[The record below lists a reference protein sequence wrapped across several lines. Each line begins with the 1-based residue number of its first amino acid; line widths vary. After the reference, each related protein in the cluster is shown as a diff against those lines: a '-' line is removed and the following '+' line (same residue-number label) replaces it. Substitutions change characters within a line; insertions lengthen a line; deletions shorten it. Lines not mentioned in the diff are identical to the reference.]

1 MLKTFI
7 TSQGTS
13 RMVKKD
19 KFDAVFFDLDDTLFN
34 SSLLSQTARRNA
46 IRALKEAG
54 LELDEDT
61 AFGILLDIVSK
72 YGSNYNE
79 HFNRLIEELGY
90 EVHPKLIAAA
100 IVAYHN
106 TKFAL
111 LRPFPGVILTLLT
124 LMKGIKIGII
134 SDGIKLKQWEK
145 LTFLGIQHFFDVVV
159 INDLPSQWKPSN
171 FGFKAALKKLDF
183 TDPSRIVY
191 VGNKTA
197 TDIFGANKMGIV
209 SVLFDPNRFVDIA
222 KLSKKEKPKFVI
234 HKFTEVAEIAG
245 FKQIRWRFS

>member
-1 MLKTFI
+1 MLRIFI
-7 TSQGTS
+7 TSQEIS
-13 RMVKKD
+13 RMVKKH
-19 KFDAVFFDLDDTLFN
+19 KFDAIFFDLDDTLFN

-61 AFGILLDIVSK
+61 AFGILLDIVNK

-79 HFNRLIEELGY
+79 HFNRLIEEFGY

-124 LMKGIKIGII
+124 LMKSIKIGII

-145 LTFLGIQHFFDVVV
+145 LTFLGIQHFFDVVI

-171 FGFKAALKKLDF
+171 FGFKAAMKKSEL
-183 TDPSRIVY
+183 TDPSRIIY
-191 VGNKTA
+191 VGNKTT
-197 TDIFGANKMGIV
+197 TDIIGANKMGIV
-209 SVLFDPNRFVDIA
+209 SVLYDPNRFIDIT
-222 KLSKKEKPKFVI
+222 KLSKNEKPKFVI
-234 HKFTEVAEIAG
+234 NKFTEIAEIAG